1 MIRRQKYGFKVLLIV
16 QLDTRS
22 PMQDELLNQ
31 LEGENLESIGVSP
44 EEITRNYIS
53 YLKRISDSRDL
64 QLTVSA
70 MAPCLVYT

>member
-1 MIRRQKYGFKVLLIV
+1 
-16 QLDTRS
+16 
-22 PMQDELLNQ
+22 MQDELLNQ

-70 MAPCLVYT
+70 VAPCLVYT